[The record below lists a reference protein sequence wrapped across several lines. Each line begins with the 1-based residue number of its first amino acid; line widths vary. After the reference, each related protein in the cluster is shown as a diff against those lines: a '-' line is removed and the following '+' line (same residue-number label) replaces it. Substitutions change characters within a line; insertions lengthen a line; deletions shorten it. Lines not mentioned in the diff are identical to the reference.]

1 MKNQTSRS
9 DPPVEAA
16 SGNALVFVC
25 SGAADVGELTD
36 RAARLLNRHGTVA
49 MSCLAGIGAR
59 DSDMMFNTEF
69 ADAVLVIDG
78 CPTGCASST
87 FRAAGLIKFTQF
99 NLAEIGLHKGASPVT
114 DDNVRRVADWALDL
128 LGATVPGS
136 KTKPA

>member
-1 MKNQTSRS
+1 MKPRPTHSDKQTEKT
-9 DPPVEAA
+9 P
-16 SGNALVFVC
+16 GNALVFVC

-36 RAARLLNRHGTVA
+36 RAARLLNREGTAA

-78 CPTGCASST
+78 CPTGCASGT
-87 FRAAGLIKFTQF
+87 FREAGLTKFTQF

-114 DDNVRRVADWALDL
+114 DENVRRVADWALDL
-128 LGATVPGS
+128 LGATVPCV
-136 KTKPA
+136 KTKAS